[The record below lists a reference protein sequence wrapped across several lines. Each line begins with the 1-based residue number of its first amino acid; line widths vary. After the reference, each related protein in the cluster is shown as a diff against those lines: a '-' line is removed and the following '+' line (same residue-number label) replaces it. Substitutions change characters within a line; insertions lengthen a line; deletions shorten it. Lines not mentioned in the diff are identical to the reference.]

1 MDIVSR
7 AKNICLTPNTEWQVI
22 AGESSPPAA
31 LITEYVVPLAAIGAV
46 CGLIGGSVIGR
57 TLPFVGGTYRVP
69 LMSGIILAV
78 FTFVMAIVGVFILSL
93 IINALAP
100 TFGGEQSSAQALKV
114 AVYSYTPAWI
124 AGALQILPMLSLLG
138 ILAALYGLYLLYLG
152 LPRLMKCPQEK
163 AAGYTV
169 IVVVCAI
176 VLTMVVGAVGGVIAG
191 GAAMGAGALS
201 GGLTT
206 PSPSSDVQFDKN
218 SALGKL
224 QALGN
229 KMEESTKKMEAAQK
243 SGDANAQAAAALEG
257 LGTLLGGGKRVDPM
271 GIDQLKP
278 FIPETFAGL
287 AKKSSTAEKTGMA
300 GIMVSKAEAT
310 YGDDAGKNVKLE
322 VTDTGGVSG
331 MLGLAS
337 WMGVE
342 EEKQNDSGSE
352 RTQKVGGRLIH
363 EKVSKTGGDNEF
375 GVVLGDR
382 FVVSATGNLGL
393 NELKAAVSSIDLG
406 KLESMKAAGA
416 QK

>member
-1 MDIVSR
+1 MDIVTR
-7 AKNICLTPNTEWQVI
+7 AKNICVTPNTEWQVI
-22 AGESSPPAA
+22 AGESTPPAA
-31 LITEYVVPLAAIGAV
+31 LITEYAVPLAAIGAV
-46 CGLIGGSVIGR
+46 CGLIGGSLIGR

-69 LMSGIILAV
+69 LMSGIVLAV
-78 FTFVMAIVGVFILSL
+78 FTFAMAIAGVFILSL

-100 TFGGEQSSAQALKV
+100 TFGGEQNSLQAMKV

-124 AGALQILPMLSLLG
+124 AGALQILPMLSLLAVIG
-138 ILAALYGLYLLYLG
+138 ALYGLYLLYLG

-163 AAGYTV
+163 AVGYTV

-176 VLTMVVGAVGGVIAG
+176 VITMVVGAIGGIIAG

-201 GGLTT
+201 SGVT
-206 PSPSSDVQFDKN
+206 PSRSNEVQFDKD
-218 SALGKL
+218 STLGKL

-243 SGDANAQAAAALEG
+243 SGDANAQAAAAFEG
-257 LGTLLGGGKRVDPM
+257 LGTLLGGGKRVEPVA
-271 GIDQLKP
+271 IDQLKP

-287 AKKSSTAEKTGMA
+287 PKASSNAEKSGMA

-310 YGDDAGKNVKLE
+310 YRNESGKNARLE

-337 WMGVE
+337 WVGVE
-342 EEKQNDSGSE
+342 GEKDTDSSSE
-352 RTQKVGGRLIH
+352 RTQKMNGRLVH
-363 EKVSKTGGDNEF
+363 EKVSKTGGENEF
-375 GVVLGDR
+375 ALVIADR
-382 FVVSATGNLGL
+382 FVVGATGNVGL
-393 NELKAAVSSIDLG
+393 DELKAAVSSIDLG
-406 KLESMKAAGA
+406 KLEAMKAAGV